1 MITGIKKGSS
11 AQEVLDDVQAMKEEI
26 TQIIVICETAK
37 GEIVM
42 RQSLMKLS
50 NQTHM
55 VECAKVWNTKLIANS
70 FASQSKS

>member
-11 AQEVLDDVQAMKEEI
+11 AQEVIDDLVEMRDKV
-26 TQIIVICETAK
+26 TQIIIIAENEN
-37 GEIVM
+37 GELVM

-55 VECAKVWNTKLIANS
+55 IECAKVWNTKLIARS
-70 FASQSKS
+70 FASSQK